1 MESLF
6 CFSCSNLD
14 NGSQEE
20 PRAMVNLETW
30 LPPDYQ
36 VEDSGWKIKDVGSLG
51 AGGRMGW
58 FIPAAFASQS
68 PPITDHWRAF
78 KNPQVASQF
87 ALSASDLEAVKEMT
101 VDTRPSAGGR

>member
-1 MESLF
+1 
-6 CFSCSNLD
+6 
-14 NGSQEE
+14 
-20 PRAMVNLETW
+20 MVNLETW

-58 FIPAAFASQS
+58 FIPSAFASQS

-78 KNPQVASQF
+78 KSPQVTEKFSLGQA
-87 ALSASDLEAVKEMT
+87 DLEVIKALT
-101 VDTRPSAGGR
+101 IDSNGR